1 MATQTVYALI
11 GTIEFECEDLLGI
24 YQSES
29 DARRAFIEYQNGV
42 SIANKNDKVEYND
55 YYIRPMRVG
64 ARAGL

>member
-29 DARRAFIEYQNGV
+29 DARRAFIEYQ
-42 SIANKNDKVEYND
+42 D
-55 YYIRPMRVG
+55 RVFF
-64 ARAGL
+64 R